1 MEIVVIGAGGH
12 ARVVLE
18 ILRAAGGH
26 RCVGLLDQDP
36 ALQGSVIDG
45 IAVLGLPNQLHRLRQ
60 QNVRGV
66 AIAVGENRAR
76 LSYVE
81 LVRQHG
87 LELIT
92 LIHPAAVVASTAKI
106 GGGCV
111 VAAGAAVAAAARI
124 GEAAILN
131 TNCVVDH
138 ECEVDAGVH
147 VCPGALL
154 AGRVRVDRGAMIGL
168 GAKVLPCLSIGA
180 GAIVGAG
187 AVVIRDVPAQCTVV
201 GVPARVLA
209 GPGTG
214 SGGEQSELVET
225 THNA

>member
-1 MEIVVIGAGGH
+1 VEIVVIGAGGH

-36 ALQGSVIDG
+36 ALEGSVVDG
-45 IAVLGLPNQLHRLRQ
+45 IKVLGLPNQLHRLRQ

-87 LELIT
+87 MELVT
-92 LIHPAAVVASTAKI
+92 LVHPAAVVASTAKI
-106 GGGCV
+106 GSGCV
-111 VAAGAAVAAAARI
+111 VAAGAVVAAAARI
-124 GEAAILN
+124 GEAGIVN
-131 TNCVVDH
+131 TSSVVDH

-147 VCPGALL
+147 ICPGALL
-154 AGRVRVDRGAMIGL
+154 AGRVQVGRGAMIGL
-168 GAKVLPCLSIGA
+168 GAKVLPCLTIGE
-180 GAIVGAG
+180 GAVVGAG
-187 AVVIRDVPAQCTVV
+187 AVVIRDVPAGCTVV
-201 GVPARVLA
+201 GVPARILR
-209 GPGTG
+209 GPD
-214 SGGEQSELVET
+214 SGGRNERSERVAT
-225 THNA
+225 VHNE

>member
-1 MEIVVIGAGGH
+1 MDMVVIGAGGH

-18 ILRAAGGH
+18 ILRAAANH

-36 ALQGSVIDG
+36 ALLGSIVDG
-45 IAVLGLPNQLHRLRQ
+45 IPVLGPPNQLHRLRQ

-76 LSYVE
+76 LSYVD

-87 LELIT
+87 LELLT
-92 LIHPAAVVASTAKI
+92 LVHPAAVVASSAKI
-106 GGGCV
+106 GCACV
-111 VAAGAAVAAAARI
+111 LAPGAVVAAAAQI

-138 ECEVDAGVH
+138 ECELDAGVH

-154 AGRVRVDRGAMIGL
+154 AGRVRVGRGATIGL

-180 GAIVGAG
+180 GTVVGAG
-187 AVVIRDVPAQCTVV
+187 AVVIRDVPADTTVV
-201 GVPARVLA
+201 GVPARLLA
-209 GPGTG
+209 RPAARAAA
-214 SGGEQSELVET
+214 S
-225 THNA
+225 NAA